1 MKKLI
6 VLLLAVMMTVFLC
19 SCIYAARVTGV
30 WEGTGDM
37 SKVGVM
43 APADA
48 IKKLTFGRD
57 ELLRVET
64 AMPDGSIRVDE
75 YRWYVTDD
83 AMTFGRVDGNGGF
96 GVRYKLENGI
106 LLIGDGDGGY
116 NSFYRVD

>member
-19 SCIYAARVTGV
+19 SCNYEAKVTGV

-37 SKVGVM
+37 SKVGVE

-48 IKKLTFGRD
+48 MKTLTFGQD
-57 ELLRVET
+57 KVLRVET
-64 AMPDGSIRVDE
+64 AMPDGSTRVNE
-75 YRWYVTDD
+75 YQWHVTDD
-83 AMTFGRVDGNGGF
+83 TMTFGRVDGSGGF
-96 GVRYKLENGI
+96 GVRYRLENGV

-116 NSFYRVD
+116 NSFYRAD